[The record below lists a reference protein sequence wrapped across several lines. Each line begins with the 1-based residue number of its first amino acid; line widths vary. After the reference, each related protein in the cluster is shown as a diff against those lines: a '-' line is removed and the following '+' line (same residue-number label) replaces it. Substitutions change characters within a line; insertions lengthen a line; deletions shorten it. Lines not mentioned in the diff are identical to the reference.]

1 MFCHMELCYTKNML
15 ISVDEVNMPKKSFKQ
30 QENLQLQLQKA
41 LSECARLRE
50 ENARLKTILKL
61 SHEEAKPPSIAI
73 VSPEPTKVTIETVT
87 ITKKSL
93 VDSKIALFRI
103 LFRGREDVYPKRWE
117 GKDGKSGYSPVC
129 VNEWKRAVCRKPS
142 MKCAGCENR
151 ELLPVTDQA
160 IHDHLAGKHT
170 IGVYPLLTDETCWFL
185 AADFDKKTWQEDSAA
200 FLETCRSMGI
210 FAVLERSRSG
220 NGGHVWIFFDN
231 PVPASL
237 ARKLGC
243 TILTRTMERR
253 PQIGFD
259 SYDRFFPNQDTM
271 PKGGFGNLIAL
282 PLQSIPRKIGN
293 SLFLDQNFKPYED
306 QWGFLSTIKKVKA
319 SEAEVIVQEAART
332 DYIIGVRKS
341 VTNGQEDEDPWLL
354 PPSGRRADTLI
365 LGPIPEK
372 VRIVQNNMIYI
383 EKEGLP
389 PAMINRMMRTAA
401 FQNPEFYKAQAM
413 RLPTFGKTRVIACAE
428 DFPLYIGLPRGSLDE
443 VQELLKA
450 YNSKAELTDER
461 FKGRTLDVSFKGE
474 LSPLQQL
481 AAKSLLANDNGIL
494 SAATAFGKTVVAAWL
509 IAARRVNTLVLV
521 HRRQLMDQ
529 WKERLAAF
537 LDLPPKSIGQ
547 VGGGIDKRTGII
559 DVGIIQS
566 LNRKGEVKDLVAEY
580 GQVIIDECHH
590 LSAFSFEQV
599 LKQVKARY
607 VCGLTATPVRKD
619 GHHPIIMMQCGPI
632 RFRVDAKKQA
642 VARPFEH
649 IVIPRHTTFGM
660 PPEISSPGIQDV
672 YAALVLD
679 EHRNDLIFDDL
690 LLALEAGRSP
700 LLLTE
705 RIEHLD
711 YFARRLKGFARNII
725 VLRGGMGKKQRKALA
740 DQLINIPD
748 QEERVII
755 STGRYI
761 GEGFDDARL
770 DTLFLVLPISW
781 RGTLQQYAGR
791 LHRLHDN
798 KRIVQIY
805 DYVDVNAPML
815 MRMYDKRLKGYNA
828 IGYNIHKE

>member
-1 MFCHMELCYTKNML
+1 
-15 ISVDEVNMPKKSFKQ
+15 
-30 QENLQLQLQKA
+30 
-41 LSECARLRE
+41 
-50 ENARLKTILKL
+50 
-61 SHEEAKPPSIAI
+61 
-73 VSPEPTKVTIETVT
+73 
-87 ITKKSL
+87 
-93 VDSKIALFRI
+93 
-103 LFRGREDVYPKRWE
+103 
-117 GKDGKSGYSPVC
+117 
-129 VNEWKRAVCRKPS
+129 
-142 MKCAGCENR
+142 
-151 ELLPVTDQA
+151 
-160 IHDHLAGKHT
+160 
-170 IGVYPLLTDETCWFL
+170 
-185 AADFDKKTWQEDSAA
+185 
-200 FLETCRSMGI
+200 
-210 FAVLERSRSG
+210 
-220 NGGHVWIFFDN
+220 
-231 PVPASL
+231 
-237 ARKLGC
+237 
-243 TILTRTMERR
+243 
-253 PQIGFD
+253 
-259 SYDRFFPNQDTM
+259 
-271 PKGGFGNLIAL
+271 
-282 PLQSIPRKIGN
+282 
-293 SLFLDQNFKPYED
+293 
-306 QWGFLSTIKKVKA
+306 
-319 SEAEVIVQEAART
+319 
-332 DYIIGVRKS
+332 
-341 VTNGQEDEDPWLL
+341 
-354 PPSGRRADTLI
+354 
-365 LGPIPEK
+365 
-372 VRIVQNNMIYI
+372 
-383 EKEGLP
+383 
-389 PAMINRMMRTAA
+389 
-401 FQNPEFYKAQAM
+401 M

-494 SAATAFGKTVVAAWL
+494 SAATAFGKTVAAVWL

-537 LDLPPKSIGQ
+537 LDLPPKAIGQ

-590 LSAFSFEQV
+590 ISAFSFEQV

-660 PPEISSPGIQDV
+660 PPEINSPGIQDV

-679 EHRNDLIFDDL
+679 EQRNDLIFDDL

-705 RIEHLD
+705 RTEHLD

-805 DYVDVNAPML
+805 DYVDVNVPVL
-815 MRMYDKRLKGYNA
+815 IRMYDKRLKGYNA
-828 IGYNIHKE
+828 IGYNIHKI

>member
-1 MFCHMELCYTKNML
+1 
-15 ISVDEVNMPKKSFKQ
+15 MPEKSFKQ

-50 ENARLKTILKL
+50 ENARLKSILNL

-73 VSPEPTKVTIETVT
+73 ANPEPTKVTIENVT

-93 VDSKIALFRI
+93 VESKIAIFRS

-129 VNEWKRAVCRKPS
+129 VNEWKREVCRKPS
-142 MKCAGCENR
+142 VKCADCENR
-151 ELLPVTDQA
+151 ELSPVTDQVM
-160 IHDHLAGKHT
+160 HDHLAGKHT

-185 AADFDKKTWQEDSAA
+185 AADFDKKTWQEDSAT

-210 FAVLERSRSG
+210 FTALERSRSG

-293 SLFLDQNFKPYED
+293 SLFLDQNFNPYED

-332 DYIIGVRKS
+332 DFIIGVRKS
-341 VTNGQEDEDPWLL
+341 VTNSQEDEDPWML
-354 PPSGRRADTLI
+354 PPSGRIVDTLI

-372 VRIVQNNMIYI
+372 VRIVQSNMIYI
-383 EKEGLP
+383 EKKGLP
-389 PAMINRMMRTAA
+389 PAMINRMMRIAA

-428 DFPLYIGLPRGSLDE
+428 DFPLYIGLPRGNLDE

-450 YNSKAELTDER
+450 NNSKAELTDER
-461 FKGRTLDVSFKGE
+461 FKGRTLDVTFKGE

-481 AAKSLLANDNGIL
+481 AAKSLLAHDNGIL

-547 VGGGIDKRTGII
+547 VGGGMDKRTGII

-649 IVIPRHTTFGM
+649 IVIPRHTTFGI

-690 LLALEAGRSP
+690 LMALEAGRSP

-791 LHRLHDN
+791 LHRLHEN
-798 KRIVQIY
+798 KRIVQVY
-805 DYVDVNAPML
+805 DYVDINVPML

-828 IGYNIHKE
+828 IGYNIHKK

>member
-1 MFCHMELCYTKNML
+1 M
-15 ISVDEVNMPKKSFKQ
+15 
-30 QENLQLQLQKA
+30 QLQKA

-61 SHEEAKPPSIAI
+61 SHEETKPPSIAI
-73 VSPEPTKVTIETVT
+73 ISPEPTKVTIETVT

-93 VDSKIALFRI
+93 VDSKIALFRS

-151 ELLPVTDQA
+151 ELLPVTDQVV
-160 IHDHLAGKHT
+160 HDHLAGKHT

-200 FLETCRSMGI
+200 FLETCRSLGI
-210 FAVLERSRSG
+210 FAALERSRSG

-243 TILTRTMERR
+243 TILTHTMERR

-282 PLQSIPRKIGN
+282 PLQSLPRKIGN

-354 PPSGRRADTLI
+354 PPSGRRVDTLI

-372 VRIVQNNMIYI
+372 VRIVQSNMIYI
-383 EKEGLP
+383 EKKGLP
-389 PAMINRMMRTAA
+389 PAMINRMMRIAA

-590 LSAFSFEQV
+590 ISAFSFEQV

-705 RIEHLD
+705 RTEHLD

-805 DYVDVNAPML
+805 DYVDVNVPML

-828 IGYNIHKE
+828 IGYNIHKNKNFL